1 MPHWGIGTAVVPRLA
16 CVPFCSYRFPLTLV
30 VTHDAPHDQ
39 ITSLPLASEPDSS
52 GARRTFALVSLGCP
66 KNLVD
71 SERMGGLLLAHGYQ
85 WVAEPTGADLAVINT
100 CGFIADA
107 REESYAA
114 IAEMVALKRQGRL
127 RGIVVAGCLAERQ
140 REALLAEFPEVDQLL
155 GVFAREEIAAV
166 ADRVLGGL
174 AEQRAVFRPA
184 PCCPLPDTE
193 RLRITPRHLA
203 FLKIA
208 EGCNRTCSFCTIPQL
223 RGPYASK
230 SIEEVVA
237 EAEQLAADGV
247 QELVLVAQDTT
258 YYGLDRYRRPALA
271 ELLARLD
278 ALEGPPWIR
287 LMYLYPQH
295 LSDELIDVLAGARRI
310 LPYLD
315 LPLQHVS
322 DEVLRRMRRV
332 VRQDETEKLLDRLR
346 ARIPNLVLRTT
357 LIAGFPGETRS
368 QFQELV
374 EFVRRRRFERLGAFA
389 FSPEPGTPAAELDG
403 QLPDHVRE
411 KRRDRLLAVQ
421 QEIAFAWNRAQVGR
435 RLDVI
440 LDQPV
445 PDQPGAYV
453 GRSYA
458 DAPEIDG
465 VVYVS
470 GEGLTVGQIVP
481 SEIVA
486 AKGYDLI
493 AAAIGNE

>member
-1 MPHWGIGTAVVPRLA
+1 LVLAVP
-16 CVPFCSYRFPLTLV
+16 S
-30 VTHDAPHDQ
+30 VTEE
-39 ITSLPLASEPDSS
+39 SFSETCK
-52 GARRTFALVSLGCP
+52 ATFALVSLGCP

-71 SERMGGLLLAHGYQ
+71 SERMAGLLCAQGYRL
-85 WVAEPTGADLAVINT
+85 VTDPAEADLAVINT

-107 REESYAA
+107 RAESYAA
-114 IAEMVALKRQGRL
+114 IAEMVKLKRQGKL

-140 REALLAEFPEVDQLL
+140 RESLLTEFPEVDQLL
-155 GVFAREEIAAV
+155 GVFAREEIAVA
-166 ADRVLGGL
+166 ADRLLGGL
-174 AEQRAVFRPA
+174 AGQRAEFRPA
-184 PCCPLPDTE
+184 PSRPLPDTG

-208 EGCNRTCSFCTIPQL
+208 EGCNRTCSFCAIPQM

-230 SIEEVVA
+230 PIEEVVA

-247 QELVLVAQDTT
+247 RELVLVAQDTS
-258 YYGLDRYRRPALA
+258 YYGLELYGRAALA
-271 ELLARLD
+271 ELLTRLD
-278 ALEGPPWIR
+278 AVEGLAWIR

-295 LSDELIDVLAGARRI
+295 VTDALLDVLAGARKI

-322 DEVLRRMRRV
+322 DEVLRRMRRAV
-332 VRQDETEKLLDRLR
+332 SQADTEALLDRLR
-346 ARIPNLVLRTT
+346 ERIPNLVLRTT
-357 LIAGFPGETRS
+357 LIAGFPGETKV
-368 QFQELV
+368 QFQELL

-403 QLPDHVRE
+403 QLAEHVRA

-421 QEIAFAWNRAQVGR
+421 QEIAFAWNQAQVGR

-440 LDQPV
+440 LDQAV

-465 VVYVS
+465 AVYVS
-470 GEGLTVGQIVP
+470 GEGLAVGQIVP

-486 AKGYDLI
+486 ARGYDLI
-493 AAAIGNE
+493 AAATGDELPASRSENVQ